1 MPVTTPP
8 ICLPGPMAESL
19 EVLRSEEVETYKRED
34 RFHPAR
40 KAITSEQVWQI
51 LEAKMNSQAEPAPPA
66 RH

>member
-1 MPVTTPP
+1 
-8 ICLPGPMAESL
+8 MAESL